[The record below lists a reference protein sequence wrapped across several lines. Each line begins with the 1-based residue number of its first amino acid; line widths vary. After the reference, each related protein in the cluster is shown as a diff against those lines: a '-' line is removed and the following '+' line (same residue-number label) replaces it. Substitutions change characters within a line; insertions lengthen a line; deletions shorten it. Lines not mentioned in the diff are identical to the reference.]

1 MSKKITIIGAGSWGM
16 AMAAHLSR
24 TGHDVVLWEFE
35 PKAFAQLRTT
45 RSQPD
50 KLPGLILDRSI
61 KITDSITDAIAG
73 GGILVLATPAQYL
86 RSLLRSFEGLCGSAE
101 VVVNLA
107 KGVENGSLRRMSEV
121 IAEETPSSSA
131 LRVVTLS
138 GPSHAEEVAVDIPTT
153 VVCAGTDETATQL
166 VQEEFSGGNFR
177 VYYCD
182 DLIGVELGGSLKNVI
197 AIAAGI
203 ADGLGMGDNAKG
215 ALITRGLA
223 EITRLG
229 VAMGAVPETFAGLSG
244 VGDLVTTCFSRHSR
258 NRAVGERIGR
268 GETLE
273 QVLQSMTMV
282 AEGVAT
288 CRSAWE
294 LAVRYDVEMPITDQI
309 YQVLFKE
316 KSPGGAVSDLM
327 GRSLKAEIWQ

>member
-1 MSKKITIIGAGSWGM
+1 MSQ
-16 AMAAHLSR
+16 
-24 TGHDVVLWEFE
+24 VVL
-35 PKAFAQLRTT
+35 
-45 RSQPD
+45 
-50 KLPGLILDRSI
+50 
-61 KITDSITDAIAG
+61 
-73 GGILVLATPAQYL
+73 
-86 RSLLRSFEGLCGSAE
+86 
-101 VVVNLA
+101 
-107 KGVENGSLRRMSEV
+107 
-121 IAEETPSSSA
+121 EETPNSEQ
-131 LRVVTLS
+131 LKVITLS
-138 GPSHAEEVAVDIPTT
+138 GPSHAEEVAIDMPTT
-153 VVCAGTDETATQL
+153 VVCAGTDDVSVRT
-166 VQEEFSGGNFR
+166 VQEEFSSGNFR
-177 VYYCD
+177 VYHSD

-229 VAMGAVPETFAGLSG
+229 VSMGASPETFAGLSG
-244 VGDLVTTCFSRHSR
+244 IGDLVTTCFSRHSR

-273 QVLQSMTMV
+273 QILKSMTMV

-294 LAVRYDVEMPITDQI
+294 LAVRFDVEMPITDQI
-309 YQVLFKE
+309 YQVLFNG
-316 KSPGGAVSDLM
+316 KSPAEAVADLM